1 MNDCVHGASTPI
13 LTPPQPPLWSSGR
26 TKNQWQWKIIIR
38 LEILPLGSGTGGG
51 RGSEEENKL
60 TGRKQRFFFYG
71 ICANKVP
78 KLHCKH
84 EPPENIWSECPSTVL
99 RRQRVGTNADM
110 QNSYWLLQRG
120 SVPLLCFTLVNT
132 YSTLRYTHLSL
143 KQKYRYSQYWFMLWC
158 KHTYW
163 NAEWNRWNNKWYC
176 RNKNS

>member
-1 MNDCVHGASTPI
+1 MGQA
-13 LTPPQPPLWSSGR
+13 PPFSPPLSLLSEAPAVPRTSDSEKSSLDWRYYLLVQAQEEGEEVKRR
-26 TKNQWQWKIIIR
+26 TSSQ
-38 LEILPLGSGTGGG
+38 EG
-51 RGSEEENKL
+51 NKDS
-60 TGRKQRFFFYG
+60 FYG

-78 KLHCKH
+78 KLRCKH
-84 EPPENIWSECPSTVL
+84 EPPENIWSECPSTAL

-158 KHTYW
+158 KRTYW

>member
-1 MNDCVHGASTPI
+1 MGQA
-13 LTPPQPPLWSSGR
+13 PPFSPPLSLLSDAPAVPRTSDSEKSSLDWRYYLLVQAQEEGEEVKRR
-26 TKNQWQWKIIIR
+26 TSSQEGNKDSFFMAFVLIKSLNSTANTSHPRIFGVSVLAR
-38 LEILPLGSGTGGG
+38 CCVGS
-51 RGSEEENKL
+51 
-60 TGRKQRFFFYG
+60 
-71 ICANKVP
+71 
-78 KLHCKH
+78 
-84 EPPENIWSECPSTVL
+84 VL
-99 RRQRVGTNADM
+99 ALM